1 MKNLLKDL
9 LEKLCCKHDWQI
21 VSSVKYIYY
30 WRYLLICKKCGKI
43 KTKRV

>member
-21 VSSVKYIYY
+21 VRSVEYIDC